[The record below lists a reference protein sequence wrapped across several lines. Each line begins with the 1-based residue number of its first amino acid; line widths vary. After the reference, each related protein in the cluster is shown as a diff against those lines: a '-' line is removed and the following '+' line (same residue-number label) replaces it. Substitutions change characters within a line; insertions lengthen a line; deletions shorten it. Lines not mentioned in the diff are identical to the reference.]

1 MLFLELKSVRG
12 RGISSKFPTD
22 LTEAME
28 RRIMRRGRI
37 SVKIFHSAI
46 DFVRCRITLSGKR

>member
-28 RRIMRRGRI
+28 RRIMRRGKDIREN
-37 SVKIFHSAI
+37 FPFRH
-46 DFVRCRITLSGKR
+46 